1 MKFKI
6 IVRETLEREVEV
18 DAEDLED
25 AFDKVEEKYDEADEL
40 VLDSEDHTTTELV
53 YNNHVKTIVSNG

>member
-6 IVRETLEREVEV
+6 TVRETLEREVEV

-40 VLDSEDHTTTELV
+40 VLGSEDHITTELI
-53 YNNHVKTIVSNG
+53 YNKHVKTIISNG

>member
-53 YNNHVKTIVSNG
+53 YNSHVKTIVSNG

>member
-18 DAEDLED
+18 DAEDLEE

-53 YNNHVKTIVSNG
+53 YNNRIKTIISNG

>member
-18 DAEDLED
+18 DAEDLEE

-40 VLDSEDHTTTELV
+40 VLDSEDHTKTELV

>member
-6 IVRETLEREVEV
+6 TVRETLEREVEV

-40 VLDSEDHTTTELV
+40 VLGSEDHITTELV
-53 YNNHVKTIVSNG
+53 YNNHVKIIVSNG

>member
-6 IVRETLEREVEV
+6 TVRETLEREVEV

-53 YNNHVKTIVSNG
+53 YNNHVKIIVSNG